1 MVPGNKM
8 LAQLAIIG
16 ARLAM
21 ASKPTLPVA
30 LETAMK
36 TMLAAS
42 AKLLEQVMT
51 MGTRL
56 VASE

>member
-1 MVPGNKM
+1 M
-8 LAQLAIIG
+8 LAQPAIIG

-21 ASKPTLPVA
+21 ASKPTLP
-30 LETAMK
+30 ETAMK

>member
-1 MVPGNKM
+1 M
-8 LAQLAIIG
+8 LVQLAITG

-21 ASKPTLPVA
+21 ASKSTLPAA
-30 LETAMK
+30 LETAM
-36 TMLAAS
+36 TTTLAAL
-42 AKLLEQVMT
+42 AKLVEQAMA

>member
-1 MVPGNKM
+1 M
-8 LAQLAIIG
+8 LVQLAITG

-36 TMLAAS
+36 TILAAS
-42 AKLLEQVMT
+42 AKLVEQVMT